1 MPNAKSKDCDR
12 PDCPKGIRDY
22 LAAKPYRHP
31 AKAPACVEWSR
42 LEEDQAEGDPAQYL
56 TSPRDDRQ
64 SRISIGSAAT
74 MNLHELGPAKGS
86 RKRRKRIGRGPG
98 SGHGKT
104 SGKGHKGLLARSGG
118 RSRQAGG
125 FEGGQMSLI
134 RRVPKHGF
142 TNVFRKE
149 YSIVNLKS
157 LSDLIVSGT
166 ITPQTLVDVGLVKRK
181 SLPIKILG
189 NGDLT
194 KAIVVQAHK
203 FSKSAEAKIQAAGG
217 RVEVIPGV

>member
-1 MPNAKSKDCDR
+1 MPNAYSEDRQGCFQGVRYNFATKSNWH
-12 PDCPKGIRDY
+12 
-22 LAAKPYRHP
+22 AAK
-31 AKAPACVEWSR
+31 ASSCFEWPRS
-42 LEEDQAEGDPAQYL
+42 EEDQTDGDSSQYF
-56 TSPRDDRQ
+56 TSQRNDWQ
-64 SRISIGSAAT
+64 SWLSIGSAAT

-86 RKRRKRIGRGPG
+86 KKRRKRIGRGPG

-157 LSDLIVSGT
+157 LGDMIVSGT
-166 ITPQTLVDVGLVKRK
+166 ITPQALVDFGLVKRK

-203 FSKSAEAKIQAAGG
+203 FSKSAEAKIRAAGG

>member
-1 MPNAKSKDCDR
+1 MPNAYSEDHSGCLEGVRDHLATKSHW
-12 PDCPKGIRDY
+12 Y
-22 LAAKPYRHP
+22 T
-31 AKAPACVEWSR
+31 AKASTCFVR
-42 LEEDQAEGDPAQYL
+42 LGSEKNQTDGDSSQY
-56 TSPRDDRQ
+56 SPSQRDDRK
-64 SRISIGSAAT
+64 SRLSIGSAAT
-74 MNLHELGPAKGS
+74 MNLHEIGPAKGS

-142 TNVFRKE
+142 TNIFRKE

-157 LSDLIVSGT
+157 LGDMIVTGT
-166 ITPQTLVDVGLVKRK
+166 ITPQALVDVGLVKRK

-189 NGDLT
+189 NGELT
-194 KAIVVQAHK
+194 RAIVVQAHK
-203 FSKSAEAKIQAAGG
+203 FSKSAEAKILAAGG

>member
-1 MPNAKSKDCDR
+1 
-12 PDCPKGIRDY
+12 
-22 LAAKPYRHP
+22 
-31 AKAPACVEWSR
+31 
-42 LEEDQAEGDPAQYL
+42 
-56 TSPRDDRQ
+56 
-64 SRISIGSAAT
+64 
-74 MNLHELGPAKGS
+74 
-86 RKRRKRIGRGPG
+86 
-98 SGHGKT
+98 
-104 SGKGHKGLLARSGG
+104 
-118 RSRQAGG
+118 
-125 FEGGQMSLI
+125 MSLI

-157 LSDLIVSGT
+157 LGDMIVSGYHHAL
-166 ITPQTLVDVGLVKRK
+166 QTLVDVGLVKRK

-203 FSKSAEAKIQAAGG
+203 FSKSAEAKIRAAGG

>member
-1 MPNAKSKDCDR
+1 MPNAYSEDRQGCLKGVRYHLATKS
-12 PDCPKGIRDY
+12 Y
-22 LAAKPYRHP
+22 WHTAKTSTGFVWPRF
-31 AKAPACVEWSR
+31 
-42 LEEDQAEGDPAQYL
+42 EEDQTDGDSSQYFA
-56 TSPRDDRQ
+56 SQRDDWQ
-64 SRISIGSAAT
+64 SWISIGSAAT
-74 MNLHELGPAKGS
+74 MNLHEIGPAKGS

-149 YSIVNLKS
+149 YSIVNLNS
-157 LSDLIVSGT
+157 LGDMIVSGT
-166 ITPQTLVDVGLVKRK
+166 ITPQALVDVGLVKRK

-189 NGDLT
+189 NGELT

-203 FSKSAEAKIQAAGG
+203 FSKSAEAKIRAAGG
-217 RVEVIPGV
+217 RIEVIPGV

>member
-1 MPNAKSKDCDR
+1 MSLVLQKD
-12 PDCPKGIRDY
+12 P
-22 LAAKPYRHP
+22 
-31 AKAPACVEWSR
+31 E
-42 LEEDQAEGDPAQYL
+42 
-56 TSPRDDRQ
+56 
-64 SRISIGSAAT
+64 
-74 MNLHELGPAKGS
+74 
-86 RKRRKRIGRGPG
+86 RGG
-98 SGHGKT
+98 SGLGVVQVLVMGKT

-157 LSDLIVSGT
+157 LGDMLVAGT
-166 ITPQTLVDVGLVKRK
+166 ITPQVLVDAGLVKRK
-181 SLPIKILG
+181 SLPIKVLG

-194 KAIVVQAHK
+194 KAIV
-203 FSKSAEAKIQAAGG
+203 EIG
-217 RVEVIPGV
+217 RASCRERVLASV

>member
-1 MPNAKSKDCDR
+1 
-12 PDCPKGIRDY
+12 
-22 LAAKPYRHP
+22 
-31 AKAPACVEWSR
+31 
-42 LEEDQAEGDPAQYL
+42 
-56 TSPRDDRQ
+56 
-64 SRISIGSAAT
+64 
-74 MNLHELGPAKGS
+74 
-86 RKRRKRIGRGPG
+86 
-98 SGHGKT
+98 
-104 SGKGHKGLLARSGG
+104 
-118 RSRQAGG
+118 
-125 FEGGQMSLI
+125 MSLI

-157 LSDLIVSGT
+157 LADIIVSGT
-166 ITPQTLVDVGLVKRK
+166 ITPQALVDVGLIKRK

-203 FSKSAEAKIQAAGG
+203 FSKSAEAKIIAAGG